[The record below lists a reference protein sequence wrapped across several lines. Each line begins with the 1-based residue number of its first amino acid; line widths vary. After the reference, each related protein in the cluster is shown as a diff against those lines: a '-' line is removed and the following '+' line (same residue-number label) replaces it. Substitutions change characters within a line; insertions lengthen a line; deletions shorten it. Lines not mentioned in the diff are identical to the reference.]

1 MKPDELFVVELRH
14 LSLAVL
20 NRASDHNLTLMRE
33 LALVHTADETGTA
46 PARLLWLSQHLDEQ
60 YAAFNA
66 QPRETLQQA
75 IEGDA
80 SHIDMRYEVP
90 AHAADAALELG
101 AALDE
106 VDEYCRQGDLLTLV
120 TPHDALVFRR
130 WLLGEFVAQIR
141 DGADPRPWG
150 DELLTGSEA
159 PTAAY
164 ASASADAVPGN
175 GEATGTIVIEE
186 DLDLEG
192 AARIRGHFA
201 NVLDG
206 GVNHLTVDLAA
217 CRFIDSVGISLLLT
231 TRERLRQSHGS
242 IVVVN
247 ASGATR
253 RTLETTGVYELL
265 TKGT

>member
-1 MKPDELFVVELRH
+1 MFVIELRD
-14 LSLAVL
+14 LPLAVL
-20 NRASDHNLTLMRE
+20 NRATDHNLTLMRE

-75 IEGDA
+75 IEGDVA
-80 SHIDMRYEVP
+80 HIDMRYEVP
-90 AHAADAALELG
+90 AHAADAAAELG

-130 WLLGEFVAQIR
+130 WLLGEFVDQIR
-141 DGADPRPWG
+141 DGADPRPWD
-150 DELLTGSEA
+150 DELLTDSEELA
-159 PTAAY
+159 PAHS
-164 ASASADAVPGN
+164 SASTGAVPRN
-175 GEATGTIVIEE
+175 GEATGIVVIEE

-201 NVLDG
+201 NLLDG

-217 CRFIDSVGISLLLT
+217 CSFIDSVGISLLLT

-242 IVVVN
+242 IVVIN
-247 ASGATR
+247 ANGPAR

>member
-1 MKPDELFVVELRH
+1 MFVIELRN
-14 LSLAVL
+14 LPLAVL

-33 LALVHTADETGTA
+33 LALVHTADKTGTA
-46 PARLLWLSQHLDEQ
+46 PARLLWLSQHLDER

-66 QPRETLQQA
+66 QPRETLQRA
-75 IEGDA
+75 IEGDE

-90 AHAADAALELG
+90 EHAAEAAAELG

-106 VDEYCRQGDLLTLV
+106 VDGYCREGDLLTLV
-120 TPHDALVFRR
+120 SPHEAVVFRR
-130 WLLGEFVAQIR
+130 WLLGEFIAQIR
-141 DGADPRPWG
+141 DRADPRPWS

-159 PTAAY
+159 LTAAHS
-164 ASASADAVPGN
+164 SASTNAAPRN

-192 AARIRGHFA
+192 AARMRGHFA
-201 NVLDG
+201 NLLDG

-217 CRFIDSVGISLLLT
+217 CSFIDSVGISLLLT

-242 IVVVN
+242 IVVIN
-247 ASGATR
+247 ANGATR